1 MAARRPPL
9 ADAAAAPALGDAA
22 SSGSSSVGRAAG
34 TYRATGGCLLALLG
48 AFIGA
53 VGGIACTYF
62 LLRGAG
68 VNALVW
74 AVTGAFLA
82 LLDMPLGIAL
92 ALLLGRRVWAAS
104 LT

>member
-22 SSGSSSVGRAAG
+22 SGGSSCVGRAAG
-34 TYRATGGCLLALLG
+34 IYRATGGCLLALLG

-82 LLDMPLGIAL
+82 LLGMPLGIAL
-92 ALLLGRRVWAAS
+92 ALLLGRRVWPPH
-104 LT
+104 